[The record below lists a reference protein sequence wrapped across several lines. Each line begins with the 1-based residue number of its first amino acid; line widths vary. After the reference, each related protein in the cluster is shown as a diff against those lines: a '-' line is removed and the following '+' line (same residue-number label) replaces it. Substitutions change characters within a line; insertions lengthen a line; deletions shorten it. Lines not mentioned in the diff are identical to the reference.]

1 MRPDP
6 EQFKIRSPRDPRRP
20 GPVPALSADSR
31 PGHPR
36 NTAQRQARITDW
48 ALI

>member
-6 EQFKIRSPRDPRRP
+6 EQFKIRSPRDSRRP
-20 GPVPALSADSR
+20 GPVPALSADAR

-36 NTAQRQARITDW
+36 NAADAPTRYSDW